1 MKKGII
7 WAEHVK
13 ERSPL
18 AALALSLAATG
29 LGQMYNGELA
39 RGAAFLLLRVMAVAL
54 IPVTLLSGGSGSLV
68 RPVAALLTVSI
79 VVALAS
85 LAEAA
90 WCAAR
95 SESVPLAR
103 YNSAPW
109 YVAFGLGAWLLTGVS
124 LASLVPLLGLAR
136 TADSRMEP
144 SFAPGETVLVSWH
157 RGGKLVPG
165 DVVLVERD
173 GETLMGRIVALPGD
187 AVSVKDGAVQVNGA
201 AFPAGVLSD
210 DQAAG
215 LSVVNGET
223 LFYESNGGGGHAVY
237 AKPESM
243 SAAPD
248 AKNTRELAKGR
259 YLLACD
265 NRLEENCFEE
275 IEEGAVLARVE
286 GIVVGKSWRRMMGSG
301 FVR

>member
-7 WAEHVK
+7 SAEHMK
-13 ERSPL
+13 ERSAF

-54 IPVTLLSGGSGSLV
+54 IPVTMFSGGEGSLV
-68 RPVAALLTVSI
+68 RPVAALLALSA

-85 LAEAA
+85 IVEAA

-95 SESVPLAR
+95 RESVPLAR
-103 YNSAPW
+103 YHRVPW
-109 YVAFGLGAWLLTGVS
+109 YLAFGFASWLLTGLS

-136 TADSRMEP
+136 AEDSRMEP
-144 SFAPGETVLVSWH
+144 SFAQGETVLVSWY
-157 RGGKLVPG
+157 RGKTLVPG
-165 DVVLVERD
+165 DVVLVER
-173 GETLMGRIVALPGD
+173 GGATRMGRVVALPGD
-187 AVSVKDGAVQVNGA
+187 TVRAREGSVQVNGA
-201 AFPAGVLSD
+201 ALPAGVLSD
-210 DQAAG
+210 DQAEALG
-215 LSVVNGET
+215 VVNGET
-223 LFYESNGGGGHAVY
+223 LFYESNGGRRYAVY

-248 AKNTRELAKGR
+248 AKNMRELPGGR

-265 NRLEENCFEE
+265 NRLEENCFDE
-275 IEEGAVLARVE
+275 IEKSAVIAKVE
-286 GIVVGKSWRRMMGSG
+286 GVVIGNYWRRMLFGG